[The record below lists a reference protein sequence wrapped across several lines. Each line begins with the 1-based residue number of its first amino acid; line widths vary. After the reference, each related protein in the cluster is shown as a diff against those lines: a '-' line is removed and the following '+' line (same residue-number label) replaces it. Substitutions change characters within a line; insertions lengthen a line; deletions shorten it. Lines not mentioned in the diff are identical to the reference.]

1 MDHGYIQEHQIISLY
16 LMGKLTSADR
26 IEFEEHLIDCRQ
38 CLDEL
43 ELTSDFR
50 ETLQRVVAENE
61 SRSGWS
67 LATWLLGFGAWRRT
81 TLLTAA
87 ALAVAGFA
95 ILFFGQRR
103 RVEQELERTRTAS
116 AGWEL
121 RYRNE
126 QRARELAESE
136 LRDSLAQ
143 AAAPLFTLNLTRGA
157 DLSTAEPTNTVTISP
172 SAKSIV
178 LSLEWQ
184 NDPEFQSYRT
194 SLADANERVVWFAD
208 SIAPPSSGALA
219 ITLPASLFKPGR
231 YLLRAEGTKAG
242 RSSVVGRYSFLVV
255 FSK

>member
-1 MDHGYIQEHQIISLY
+1 MDHGYIQEHQVISLY
-16 LMGKLTSADR
+16 MMGKLASAER
-26 IEFEEHLIDCRQ
+26 MEFEEHLIDCRQ

-43 ELTSDFR
+43 ELTGDFR
-50 ETLQRVVAENE
+50 DTLHRVVAENE
-61 SRSGWS
+61 SRAGWS
-67 LATWLLGFGAWRRT
+67 LATWLPGFGAWRRT
-81 TLLTAA
+81 ALLTAT

-103 RVEQELERTRTAS
+103 RLDQELERTRTAS

-136 LRDSLAQ
+136 LRDALAQ

-157 DLSTAEPTNTVTISP
+157 DLNTAEPTNTVTISP

-184 NDPEFQSYRT
+184 NDPEFQSYRV
-194 SLADANERVVWFAD
+194 SLADANGRVVWSAD
-208 SIAPPSSGALA
+208 PIACPSSGALA

-242 RSSVVGRYSFLVV
+242 RSSVVGRYGFLVV